1 MSGLMNTS
9 SRSESENHMF
19 QQLMSNS
26 STLVEFISFFETAM
40 QIQRQVQSKNDHD
53 SRYTIPKVVTDY
65 EIEQHAVQLY
75 TRNFFGEVQGQIKAA
90 SRYCIN
96 YQVDHKN
103 GFTEYTIMDR
113 SVTNNGLAN
122 NLDKA
127 GNPLAFDEYIPAVN
141 VVKYSEKSK
150 EVSCD
155 CRLFERIGYFCR
167 HILYVLR
174 MTNVK
179 VIPNKYVMKRWCIDA
194 ITLKDPNTYF
204 DSNQVGSSEEFG
216 IQMKEIYQMVDHAI
230 GLYKDDPEKLSS
242 LKDTIRGLKDKAVE
256 EMGNDHTLSK
266 DKFIEGLVG
275 IPKPDKVSVYCPN
288 NLRSKGC
295 GKRITNV
302 REEAIKQQA
311 VNHITCSYCIEIG
324 HNSRGCK
331 VRKQKILG
339 KQIEDRERMEQEMN
353 AHR

>member
-1 MSGLMNTS
+1 
-9 SRSESENHMF
+9 
-19 QQLMSNS
+19 MSNS

-75 TRNFFGEVQGQIKAA
+75 TRIFFGEVQGQIKAA
-90 SRYCIN
+90 SRYCMN

-103 GFTEYTIMDR
+103 SFTEYTVMDR

-127 GNPLAFDEYIPAVN
+127 GNPRAFDEYIPAIS

-150 EVSCD
+150 EVTCD

-179 VIPNKYVMKRWCIDA
+179 VIPNKYVMKRWCIDV

-216 IQMKEIYQMVDHAI
+216 IQMKENYKMVDHAI

-266 DKFIEGLVG
+266 DEFIEGLVG

-311 VNHITCSYCIEIG
+311 VNHRTCSYCNEIG

-331 VRKQKILG
+331 VRKQKILE
-339 KQIEDRERMEQEMN
+339 KN
-353 AHR
+353 